1 MNTRRKIAA
10 RILLILLLIGIG
22 ICAWPVCRGYGMY
35 RDAVERKPLTQE
47 VERIRSK
54 PDYVSI
60 EELPEIYKEAVVSV
74 EDHRFY
80 SHFGIDPVA
89 VVRAMINNIKYVCL
103 REGGSGIP
111 QQLSKNL
118 YFTKEKTFTRK
129 MAEVFLSLDLER
141 EYTKDE
147 ILELYVNTIY
157 FGEDY
162 YGVKAASIGYFGKMP
177 EKLDSCESTLLAGIP
192 NAPEIYA
199 PTEHPELAYERQRQ
213 VLSTMVE
220 HGYLTEEEAAEITA
234 GAE

>member
-89 VVRAMINNIKYVCL
+89 VVRAMIN
-103 REGGSGIP
+103 S
-111 QQLSKNL
+111 
-118 YFTKEKTFTRK
+118 
-129 MAEVFLSLDLER
+129 
-141 EYTKDE
+141 
-147 ILELYVNTIY
+147 
-157 FGEDY
+157 
-162 YGVKAASIGYFGKMP
+162 
-177 EKLDSCESTLLAGIP
+177 
-192 NAPEIYA
+192 
-199 PTEHPELAYERQRQ
+199 
-213 VLSTMVE
+213 
-220 HGYLTEEEAAEITA
+220 
-234 GAE
+234 